1 MEIKY
6 SYITPTDIETI
17 METFRAPY
25 DSLLNLPQYF
35 KRQQDCQSSLK
46 KTAEPIS
53 TATLIR
59 TCYGHFQRLPHLAK
73 ACDDWD
79 DIAHTAPT
87 HNWNLFKRRFNKK
100 MQQYNTKQQC
110 L

>member
-1 MEIKY
+1 MEITC

-25 DSLLNLPQYF
+25 DGLLTLPQYF
-35 KRQQDCQSSLK
+35 KLQQDCQSPLK

-53 TATLIR
+53 TAMIIH
-59 TCYGHFQRLPHLAK
+59 TCYGHFQSLTHLAK

-79 DIAHTAPT
+79 DIANTTPDQ
-87 HNWNLFKRRFNKK
+87 NWTLFKLHFNRK
-100 MQQYNTKQQC
+100 M
-110 L
+110 

>member
-1 MEIKY
+1 MEITY

-17 METFRAPY
+17 METLRAPY
-25 DSLLNLPQYF
+25 EGLLTLPQYF
-35 KRQQDCQSSLK
+35 KRQHDCQTSLK

-53 TATLIR
+53 TATLIC

-79 DIAHTAPT
+79 DIAHTALAQ
-87 HNWNLFKRRFNKK
+87 NWTLFKRHFNNK
-100 MQQYNTKQQC
+100 M
-110 L
+110 